1 MSEAI
6 ASPSATTP
14 EPRAESPRPWLR
26 RVVTATFSGFGA
38 RLGLAWILVV
48 AFCGVAGPFLANT
61 YPLAIKSEGVVSFPA
76 FRYLNWAD
84 VSLGIGTVVSILF
97 YFIARR
103 IAPSRRLLII
113 TAIYAVLAIACF
125 FVVRPPQL
133 QNFEQYRAMESA
145 GKVEWSV
152 YAPIRFSATDRLRD
166 QPFDADARPHPW
178 SPSNVHWM
186 GTETNGSDIL
196 SRMIHACRIAMSLG
210 FISTALSLVIG
221 VVVGALM
228 GYYVKWVDL
237 LGMRVL
243 EVFDAIPTM
252 FLMLAAVAFFGRNL
266 YIIMLIIG
274 FTGWVGIARFVRAE
288 FLKLRKVDY
297 VLAAQALGLPLRS
310 ILFRHLLPNALA
322 PVLVQVSF
330 GVASAILAESA
341 LSFLGLGLIDEP
353 SWGAMLN
360 QAVGATGG
368 FQWWLAMFP
377 GAAIFLTV
385 LSYNLIGEALR
396 DALDP
401 KLMKRE

>member
-1 MSEAI
+1 MSELA
-6 ASPSATTP
+6 ATVTSPDGAA
-14 EPRAESPRPWLR
+14 EAPRAWSR
-26 RVVTATFSGFGA
+26 RVLLATFTGLGA
-38 RLGLAWILVV
+38 KLGLAWIMVV
-48 AFCGVAGPFLANT
+48 AFCGVAAPLLANT
-61 YPLAIKSEGVVSFPA
+61 YPLAMKSGGVVSFPA
-76 FRYLNWAD
+76 IRYLNWAD
-84 VSLGIGTVVSILF
+84 VTLLAGTVVSLILF
-97 YFIARR
+97 FAARGLAVPTRLAFIVG
-103 IAPSRRLLII
+103 
-113 TAIYAVLAIACF
+113 IYGVLA
-125 FVVRPPQL
+125 VVTFLTVRAPQL
-133 QNFEQYRAMESA
+133 QGFEQYRGMEAS
-145 GKVEWSV
+145 GEIDWSV

-166 QPFDADARPHPW
+166 QPFDAEARTHPW
-178 SPSNVHWM
+178 PPSNTHLM
-186 GTETNGSDIL
+186 GTEVNGSDIL

-210 FISTALSLVIG
+210 FISTGLSLFIG
-221 VVVGALM
+221 VLAGAVM
-228 GYYVKWVDL
+228 GYYVKWIDL
-237 LGMRVL
+237 IGMRIM
-243 EVFDAIPTM
+243 EVFDAIPTL

-288 FLKLRKVDY
+288 FLKLRNVDY

-330 GVASAILAESA
+330 GVASAILAESS

-368 FQWWLAMFP
+368 FQWWLAIFP

-396 DALDP
+396 DSLDP
-401 KLMKRE
+401 KLLKRE